1 MIMDDRILEIKN
13 LSVKFHN
20 ESGQTIHAVRDVNF
34 TMHKGKAFG
43 LVGESGCGKSVTVK
57 TILKLHD
64 AKTTELEGEI
74 LYQGKNILEAGNK
87 ELAKIRG
94 NNISMIFQDAMTSL
108 NPLIRVGEQITEVL
122 CKHQNMNKADAK
134 KRAIDIMTQVGIS
147 SPEMRFKQYPHEF
160 SGGMQQRMM
169 IAIALACEPDVLLA
183 DEPTTALDVT
193 IQAQILKLMR
203 QIRDEKDMSILM
215 ITHDLGVVA
224 NICDEIGVMYAG
236 SIVEYADAKTL
247 FHYPFHPYT
256 QGLLKAM
263 PRMGM
268 EQERLE
274 IIEGQPPKLV
284 EALEKQCP
292 FASRCKYATEKCF
305 TEKPK
310 EVTFEDGHR
319 VRCHRISSPGKE

>member
-1 MIMDDRILEIKN
+1 MDDKILQIKN

-20 ESGQTIHAVRDVNF
+20 ESGQTIHAVRDVSF

-64 AKTTELEGEI
+64 LKTTEFEGEI
-74 LYQGKNILEAGNK
+74 LYKGQNILKADKK
-87 ELAKIRG
+87 EMAKIRG
-94 NNISMIFQDAMTSL
+94 NDISMIFQDSMTSL
-108 NPLIRVGEQITEVL
+108 NPLVKVGEQITEVL
-122 CKHQNMNKADAK
+122 RRHQNMKKEEAK
-134 KRAIDIMTQVGIS
+134 KRAIEIMTQVGIS

-160 SGGMQQRMM
+160 SGGMQQRIM
-169 IAIALACEPDVLLA
+169 IAIALACQPDILLA

-203 QIRDEKDMSILM
+203 EVRDEKDMSILM

-236 SIVEYADAKTL
+236 NIVEYADVKTL
-247 FHYPFHPYT
+247 FENPLHPYT

-284 EALEKQCP
+284 EGLEEQCP
-292 FASRCKYATEKCF
+292 FANRCKYATERCF
-305 TEKPK
+305 TRKPK
-310 EVTFEDGHR
+310 EITFEDGHR
-319 VRCHRISSPGKE
+319 VRCHRVSDAGKE